1 MKRRAPMPR
10 GTTPLK
16 RTELKRGTS
25 QLKRS
30 PMPRGS
36 AGPSP
41 SDGPTP
47 HPRGPVKPRIESS
60 VIPKAIREAVLER
73 DGYACTRCG
82 VAIQRPF
89 YSLQHRDARG
99 LGGSRLR
106 HTMDN
111 LVTLCGSGTTKCH
124 GHVESQRAE
133 SYALGW
139 LVPNG
144 AVPEEWPVLRWTPDG
159 PRWMQPGDGWAPAT
173 PHPRQIELEGGA
185 A

>member
-1 MKRRAPMPR
+1 MPR

-47 HPRGPVKPRIESS
+47 PNGPVKRRKPGQSAAEKHGRDVVYPRAGGWCEIQLAGVCAGRAAQWHHRLNRSQGGTWAPS
-60 VIPKAIREAVLER
+60 NGLHVCVPCHAYVT
-73 DGYACTRCG
+73 DG
-82 VAIQRPF
+82 
-89 YSLQHRDARG
+89 
-99 LGGSRLR
+99 
-106 HTMDN
+106 
-111 LVTLCGSGTTKCH
+111 
-124 GHVESQRAE
+124 ERAE
-133 SYALGW
+133 AKAKGW
-139 LVPNG
+139 
-144 AVPEEWPVLRWTPDG
+144 AVAPGVTPPAEVPVLRRGEWVLLDDEGGITPV
-159 PRWMQPGDGWAPAT
+159 
-173 PHPRQIELEGGA
+173 ELGGA